1 LVKNL
6 SAALEQALGSYC
18 SELMKAAE
26 QLPHQATLTDIAEAT
41 VLAVPQ
47 PTTTEQSQPQIRQNQ
62 QRKIEQQQTIQ
73 S

>member
-6 SAALEQALGSYC
+6 SAALEQALGSYR
-18 SELMKAAE
+18 SELKAAE